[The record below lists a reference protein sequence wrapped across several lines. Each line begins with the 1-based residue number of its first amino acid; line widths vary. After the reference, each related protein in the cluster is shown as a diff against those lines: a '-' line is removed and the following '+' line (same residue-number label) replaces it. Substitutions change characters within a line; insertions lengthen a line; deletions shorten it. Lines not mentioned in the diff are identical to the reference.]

1 MIFAE
6 LAVIITI
13 VFGVFFIIYVY
24 CVAILILVISRLGVR
39 FLSPAPEIFAAKFCG
54 VLIFPT
60 AKKVEK
66 KVLTTRI

>member
-1 MIFAE
+1 MCDKKHKNFQKCSEFCGIK
-6 LAVIITI
+6 
-13 VFGVFFIIYVY
+13 
-24 CVAILILVISRLGVR
+24 LVISRLGVR

-60 AKKVEK
+60 AKKVDK